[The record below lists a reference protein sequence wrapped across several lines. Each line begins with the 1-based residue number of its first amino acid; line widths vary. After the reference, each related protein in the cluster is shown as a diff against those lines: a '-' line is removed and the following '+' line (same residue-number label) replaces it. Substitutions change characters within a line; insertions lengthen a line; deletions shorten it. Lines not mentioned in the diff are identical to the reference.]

1 MVLLV
6 TFYFVKVVTVIV
18 NYVCIEISYYIILTL
33 FTTWDVVNAEFTQFK
48 VRFME
53 IRVYDDKL
61 LFGLTTSSYYANV
74 YILVKFKYK

>member
-1 MVLLV
+1 M
-6 TFYFVKVVTVIV
+6 TFYFVKVIV

-61 LFGLTTSSYYANV
+61 LFGLTTSSYYANA
-74 YILVKFKYK
+74 YSWGIKGFDKTQFME